1 MQWWNRIPQ
10 GMQISATWVLQENQ
24 ALRGASCGY
33 WFSREPLFQDTL
45 RLTLSA
51 SLNLPDLAVASKK
64 WPFFPQRYQSHAWVP
79 SGIGLVCYFLA
90 SFIHQ
95 APLLN
100 APETEATGRR
110 EVNVPSKGSQ
120 KQGWT
125 SRKSMIFK
133 HFFNFTFSLSK
144 TLPSNQKSVS
154 YKIVLVSKTELPYDP
169 AVPLLGIYPKELKTG
184 T

>member
-110 EVNVPSKGSQ
+110 EVNVKWMSPARDPRSKAEPRESQ
-120 KQGWT
+120 WFSNIFLT
-125 SRKSMIFK
+125 SHSLFQRLYLQIRK
-133 HFFNFTFSLSK
+133 
-144 TLPSNQKSVS
+144 V
-154 YKIVLVSKTELPYDP
+154 
-169 AVPLLGIYPKELKTG
+169 
-184 T
+184 

>member
-1 MQWWNRIPQ
+1 MAESDTSRHAN
-10 GMQISATWVLQENQ
+10 
-24 ALRGASCGY
+24 LRNLSPPGKPGSQRSLLRLLAI
-33 WFSREPLFQDTL
+33 SREPLLQDPP

-64 WPFFPQRYQSHAWVP
+64 WPFFPQGYQSHAWVP

-110 EVNVPSKGSQ
+110 EVNVPSEGSQ

-125 SRKSMIFK
+125 SRNSQWFSNIFLTS
-133 HFFNFTFSLSK
+133 HSLF
-144 TLPSNQKSVS
+144 QK
-154 YKIVLVSKTELPYDP
+154 
-169 AVPLLGIYPKELKTG
+169 IYLQIRKV
-184 T
+184 